1 MRYSF
6 NSNFYDVFVG
16 VWEPEIILQG
26 IKSILYKIRYL
37 ISMCLILLSWFYIK
51 KHQNT
56 INQNENQANAKTTN
70 KNENK
75 KDKTISQK

>member
-1 MRYSF
+1 MRHSF

-26 IKSILYKIRYL
+26 IKSILYKNRYL
-37 ISMCLILLSWFYIK
+37 ISICLILLSWFYIK

-56 INQNENQANAKTTN
+56 IKPNENKANAQTIN

>member
-1 MRYSF
+1 MRHSF

-26 IKSILYKIRYL
+26 IKSILYKNRYL
-37 ISMCLILLSWFYIK
+37 ISICLILSSWFYIK

-56 INQNENQANAKTTN
+56 IKSNENKANEKTTN
-70 KNENK
+70 ENENK
-75 KDKTISQK
+75 KDKIISQK

>member
-1 MRYSF
+1 MRHSF

-26 IKSILYKIRYL
+26 IKSILYKNRYL
-37 ISMCLILLSWFYIK
+37 ISICLILLSWFYIK

-56 INQNENQANAKTTN
+56 IKQNENKANAQN

-75 KDKTISQK
+75 KDKIISQK